1 MAAPRNIWLGVT
13 LGWLVPGLGHFYMK
27 RPLYGALFALCIA
40 GLYAAGLLLSRG
52 TAINYDIHEWYFA
65 CQALAGPA
73 TFALEILRGH
83 EAINLGE
90 SVGIF
95 EHQTGVVYAATAGVL
110 NLVTIAELYRRHTE
124 PTAPGPAD
132 TMRKPANGGEA

>member
-27 RPLYGALFALCIA
+27 RPLHGALYAACIA
-40 GLYAAGLLLSRG
+40 GLYAAGLGLAGG
-52 TAINYDIHEWYFA
+52 TAVNYDIHPWYFA
-65 CQALAGPA
+65 CQMLAGPA
-73 TFALEILRGH
+73 TIALEIMRGH

-90 SVGIF
+90 SIGIL

-124 PTAPGPAD
+124 PLAPGPAD
-132 TMRKPANGGEA
+132 TMRKPANGGTA